1 MLKELKNMSTNEL
14 KSEYVTLA
22 LGNMIYNT
30 DTKIKRKN
38 DIGWNWK
45 KRKIKNNIKYGGY
58 HESKI

>member
-30 DTKIKRKN
+30 DTKIKRKM
-38 DIGWNWK
+38 ISAEIERREK
-45 KRKIKNNIKYGGY
+45 
-58 HESKI
+58 